1 MKTDLTWD
9 LYFHNLCVAVAS
21 KSSCL
26 SRQIGAIL
34 VFEDS
39 IIATG
44 FNGPPRGVSHCEAVR
59 VEMPDYHVEGEIH
72 YSKECPRYAAG
83 YKSGEG
89 LHLCPAAHAE
99 ANCIVNAA
107 RLGVSVLDTTMYMN
121 CPIPCAECT
130 KLIINAGI
138 TELVVEDATWYST
151 NTELMER
158 LYLNGPKIRQFSFVH
173 SVDKEREDKL

>member
-1 MKTDLTWD
+1 MKPNISSD
-9 LYFHNLCVAVAS
+9 LYFYNLCVAIAS
-21 KSSCL
+21 KSHCL

-39 IIATG
+39 IISTG
-44 FNGPPRGVSHCEAVR
+44 YNGPPRGVSHCEHA
-59 VEMPDYHVEGEIH
+59 
-72 YSKECPRYAAG
+72 CPRKAVG
-83 YKSGEG
+83 YPSGEG

-107 RLGVSVLDTTMYMN
+107 RLGIQTLDSTMYMN

-138 TELVVEDATWYST
+138 THLVVEDASFYST

-158 LYLNGPKIRQFSFVH
+158 LYINGPKIRQFAFVH
-173 SVDKEREDKL
+173 LMDKEPKGCDNGKE